1 MTAYTRAR
9 PTMMRV
15 FLVQTAQ
22 GLTPSSGG
30 YKANVSLLRSLS
42 MQGHTTAQICYAV
55 EDEIDQYARRAELKG
70 ISPNITH
77 QPLPVVDPAGKV
89 HELYVKTFT
98 DEYKVHNVVISRTEF
113 NAAYPRDEL
122 TSRMATLINLF
133 SEHIASFQPTHVIF
147 NDPITMKIT
156 ESHEIRDV
164 FKRINI
170 IHTAEQLPFGPFVA
184 GVDGHCLSPVVE
196 NKMLRELDGIWSVSK
211 AVQDY
216 AWKYGRLKTTFLVHP
231 CMTYLDQTSG
241 GMPRIRNNIDKEEIG
256 MVNPCPHKGLSIL
269 VALAQKFPHMKF
281 VTWKSWGS
289 RTAHVQQLQALPN
302 VKIEPTTRNTDEIW
316 DRVKVLLAPS
326 LWYEAWGIV
335 VTEAQLRGIPV
346 IASNAG
352 GLPEAKIGLPYCI
365 PVKEVTGER
374 HANGDY
380 VVPDQ
385 DIGPWEDALQ
395 KVMTDREEYQAL
407 QMLTATKAG
416 EWLRSLDPRAHEKW
430 LLSML
435 EQA

>member
-1 MTAYTRAR
+1 MTAYTKAR

-42 MQGHTTAQICYAV
+42 TQGHATAQICYAV
-55 EDEIDQYARRAELKG
+55 DDEIDQYARRAELKG
-70 ISPNITH
+70 INPNITY

-98 DEYKVHNVVISRTEF
+98 DEYK
-113 NAAYPRDEL
+113 RDEL
-122 TSRMATLINLF
+122 SGRMATLVSLF
-133 SEHIASFQPTHVIF
+133 SEHIASFGPTHVIF

-156 ESHEIRDV
+156 EFHEMRGK

-184 GVDGHCLSPVVE
+184 GVDGHCLSPAVE
-196 NKMLRELDGIWSVSK
+196 DKMLRKLDGIWSVSK

-216 AWKYGRLKTTFLVHP
+216 AWNHGRLMTTFLVHP
-231 CMTYLDQTSG
+231 PMTYLDQSSG
-241 GMPRIRNNIDKEEIG
+241 NMPRVRNNIDKEEIG

-269 VALAQKFPHMKF
+269 IALAQKFPQMKF

-289 RTAHVQQLQALPN
+289 RTVHIQQLQALPN

-316 DRVKVLLAPS
+316 DRIKVLLAPS
-326 LWYEAWGIV
+326 LWHEAWGIV

-365 PVKEVTGER
+365 PVKEVTGAR
-374 HANGDY
+374 RPNGDY

-385 DIGPWEDALQ
+385 DIGPWEDALR
-395 KVMTDREEYQAL
+395 KVMTDREEYQTL
-407 QMLTATKAG
+407 QTLTATKSG
-416 EWLRSLDPRAHEKW
+416 EWLRGLNPRAHEKW
-430 LLSML
+430 LLSMM
-435 EQA
+435 EEK